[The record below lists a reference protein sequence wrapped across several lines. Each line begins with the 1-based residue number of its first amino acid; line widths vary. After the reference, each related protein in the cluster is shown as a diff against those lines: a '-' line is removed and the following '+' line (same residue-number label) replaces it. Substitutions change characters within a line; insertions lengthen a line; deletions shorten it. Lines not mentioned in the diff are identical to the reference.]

1 MVDQGL
7 LSIFLTSHAV
17 VVTQATWP
25 CFFNTPL
32 LYYPRKT
39 ASGIFPHA
47 IASGR
52 KLSE

>member
-25 CFFNTPL
+25 WFFHTPL
-32 LYYPRKT
+32 LYDLSQNAP
-39 ASGIFPHA
+39 GVFPHA
-47 IASGR
+47 IACGR
-52 KLSE
+52 